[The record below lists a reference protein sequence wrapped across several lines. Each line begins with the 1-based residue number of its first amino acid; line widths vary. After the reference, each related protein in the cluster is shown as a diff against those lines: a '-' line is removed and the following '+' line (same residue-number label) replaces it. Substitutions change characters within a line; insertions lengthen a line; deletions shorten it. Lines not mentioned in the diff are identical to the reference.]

1 MNSVATAV
9 EKVGG
14 VEEEWF
20 FEGEASAFR
29 LVDGV
34 SEYAVDGRWPAERW
48 NKEPFL
54 TRMLVVRPSD
64 PSRFNGTVVVNWN
77 NVSAGESF
85 EPPRSAARLVAD
97 GFVLVGVSAQHVGV
111 EGAGASGWA
120 GFQMPALK
128 IDEPSRYR
136 SLSHP
141 GDDYSFDIFTQA
153 GRLLDR
159 DRTEG
164 TGPLEALD
172 VRHVIATGGS
182 QSAARLMGYFNGV
195 HPLESV
201 FDAFLLTVFPNAPCA
216 LNAASGA
223 ETLPRMGGPN
233 PFALVDWNGHV
244 LRVDLDTPCIV
255 LNSEAEAAD
264 CYPNVQPDGN
274 RLRVWEIP
282 GTGHAGMISSE
293 EFDERPA
300 IAGIPHS
307 EVCFGPAKRAAIH
320 LLPKWLE
327 GGSSPPIQPR
337 ITRGDD
343 PTWLARDEAGN
354 ATGGIRWPDVEAP
367 LAIHRA
373 EARPGGGPFGMG
385 ETTPFSDEK
394 IRALYPDHASW
405 FAMYKA
411 AVDHLVDNQ
420 VILPDDASDMLNQ
433 AEAVEFPA

>member
-201 FDAFLLTVFPNAPCA
+201 FDAFLLTVFPNAPSA

-223 ETLPRMGGPN
+223 ETLPYGRPQPIRIGRLERSRAPGRPGHAMHRPELRGRGRRLLSECTARRKPTPRMGDPWYRSRRHD
-233 PFALVDWNGHV
+233 LV
-244 LRVDLDTPCIV
+244 
-255 LNSEAEAAD
+255 
-264 CYPNVQPDGN
+264 
-274 RLRVWEIP
+274 
-282 GTGHAGMISSE
+282 
-293 EFDERPA
+293 
-300 IAGIPHS
+300 
-307 EVCFGPAKRAAIH
+307 
-320 LLPKWLE
+320 
-327 GGSSPPIQPR
+327 
-337 ITRGDD
+337 
-343 PTWLARDEAGN
+343 
-354 ATGGIRWPDVEAP
+354 
-367 LAIHRA
+367 
-373 EARPGGGPFGMG
+373 
-385 ETTPFSDEK
+385 
-394 IRALYPDHASW
+394 
-405 FAMYKA
+405 
-411 AVDHLVDNQ
+411 
-420 VILPDDASDMLNQ
+420 
-433 AEAVEFPA
+433 